1 MKLIKIILINSAVA
15 FFFLFFL
22 HGFSIGNGQQGISYN
37 VSVLCA
43 VGVFGNVT
51 FNLPQKPISSTN
63 IQLTTIA
70 PIAQNTCY
78 GLPFQDNALGGLCKT
93 HN

>member
-1 MKLIKIILINSAVA
+1 MKKILLSTFILAMFA
-15 FFFLFFL
+15 FAC
-22 HGFSIGNGQQGISYN
+22 NGQ
-37 VSVLCA
+37 VLCA
-43 VGVFGNVT
+43 VGDFENET
-51 FNLPQKPISSTN
+51 FSLPQKSDRSTN
-63 IQLTTIA
+63 VQLTTSS

>member
-1 MKLIKIILINSAVA
+1 MIGLIRLPILNGCRNSIAC
-15 FFFLFFL
+15 
-22 HGFSIGNGQQGISYN
+22 NGK
-37 VSVLCA
+37 VLCA
-43 VGVFGNVT
+43 VGDFENGT
-51 FNLPQKPISSTN
+51 FNLPQKPIRSTN
-63 IQLTTIA
+63 VQLTTIA

>member
-1 MKLIKIILINSAVA
+1 MVKGLAT
-15 FFFLFFL
+15 
-22 HGFSIGNGQQGISYN
+22 N
-37 VSVLCA
+37 VKVLCA
-43 VGVFGNVT
+43 VGDFANGT

>member
-1 MKLIKIILINSAVA
+1 MNLQFITNVA
-15 FFFLFFL
+15 LAY
-22 HGFSIGNGQQGISYN
+22 NGK
-37 VSVLCA
+37 VLCA
-43 VGVFGNVT
+43 VGDFENRT
-51 FNLPQKPISSTN
+51 FNLPQKPNSSSN
-63 IQLTTIA
+63 AQLTTIA

>member
-1 MKLIKIILINSAVA
+1 MIMLEAFHLIWKR
-15 FFFLFFL
+15 F
-22 HGFSIGNGQQGISYN
+22 ISLAHN
-37 VSVLCA
+37 VKVLCA
-43 VGVFGNVT
+43 VGDFGNGT
-51 FNLPQKPISSTN
+51 FNLPQKLDSSSN
-63 IQLTTIA
+63 AQLTTSA

>member
-1 MKLIKIILINSAVA
+1 MICHFRVS
-15 FFFLFFL
+15 
-22 HGFSIGNGQQGISYN
+22 HSIAYN
-37 VSVLCA
+37 VKMLCA
-43 VGVFGNVT
+43 VGDFGNGT
-51 FNLPQKPISSTN
+51 FNLPQKLDSSSN
-63 IQLTTIA
+63 AQLTTSA